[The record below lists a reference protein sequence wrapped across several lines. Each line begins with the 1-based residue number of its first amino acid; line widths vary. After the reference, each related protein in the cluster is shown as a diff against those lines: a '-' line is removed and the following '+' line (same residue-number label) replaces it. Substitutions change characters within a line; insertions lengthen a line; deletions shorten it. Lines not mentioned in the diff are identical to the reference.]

1 MGVKTTQLGKT
12 KGLLREVVPHQQLVV
27 YCRDLLPGTVEN

>member
-12 KGLLREVVPHQQLVV
+12 KGLLREVVPHQQFVV
-27 YCRDLLPGTVEN
+27 HCRHLLPCAVEN